1 MGRGN
6 EAVPPH
12 LIENR
17 LKAVRIAKGL
27 SQGDL
32 AAKSGITRQA
42 VSAIESDV
50 YLPATP
56 VALRLASVLAC
67 RVEDLFSLTKHDEVI
82 EGTFLGDP
90 PAIEIQSAPLR
101 VKVSKVG
108 TKMLVRPVT
117 GVGDVLSYTV
127 PADGYLIEAIA
138 QRSGVKARVR
148 LSRERSVV
156 DQEISVAGCDP
167 AIFLAGEHLRRQKE
181 HVSVVGWTMGSM
193 AALHALERGEVHVAG
208 LHLFDPVSG

>member
-6 EAVPPH
+6 EAEPPH

-17 LKAVRIAKGL
+17 LKAVRVAQGL

-67 RVEDLFSLTKHDEVI
+67 RVEDLFSLTKHD
-82 EGTFLGDP
+82 
-90 PAIEIQSAPLR
+90 
-101 VKVSKVG
+101 
-108 TKMLVRPVT
+108 
-117 GVGDVLSYTV
+117 
-127 PADGYLIEAIA
+127 
-138 QRSGVKARVR
+138 
-148 LSRERSVV
+148 
-156 DQEISVAGCDP
+156 
-167 AIFLAGEHLRRQKE
+167 
-181 HVSVVGWTMGSM
+181 
-193 AALHALERGEVHVAG
+193 
-208 LHLFDPVSG
+208 